1 MRIDAD
7 VPLIAVVDDDAASR
21 TAVDSLIRSV
31 GYRSVMFESGTALL
45 EGGLTQRISC
55 LILDLD
61 MPGLSGLKLHRR
73 LAETGGLVPPTV
85 FFSGNEGELRDH
97 ALQLGAVAVLRKT
110 CATEVLIN
118 AIASAVRLS
127 DW

>member
-1 MRIDAD
+1 MRVDAG
-7 VPLIAVVDDDAASR
+7 VPLIAVVDDDE
-21 TAVDSLIRSV
+21 AVRKTLDSLIRSA
-31 GYRSVMFESGTALL
+31 GYRSVVYESGVAFL
-45 EGGLTQRISC
+45 ESDIKQEISC

-61 MPGLSGLKLHRR
+61 MPGLGGLKLHRR
-73 LAETGGLVPPTV
+73 LAETGGLVPPTI

-97 ALQLGAVAVLRKT
+97 ALQLGAVAVLGRT
-110 CATEVLIN
+110 CGAEVLIS